1 MFVKSLREPLIVD
14 PESHITS
21 VDRANILSEFESIR
35 GKHYTR
41 GPAMYIVSPNDRNP
55 EDDSWEPTYTQALPE
70 RVILSRIQALAKLSH
85 DHLVNKSLTSG
96 LKDDKSWVAVFQ
108 ESPGSLK
115 SYSALLRIHTDYS
128 VI

>member
-21 VDRANILSEFESIR
+21 VDRAKILSEFESIR

-41 GPAMYIVSPNDRNP
+41 GPAMYIVSRKDRNP

-85 DHLVNKSLTSG
+85 DHLVNKSFTSA

-115 SYSALLRIHTDYS
+115 S
-128 VI
+128 